1 MQCSYSGDDWSR
13 RDCSVRQIVD
23 FLLDTA
29 SLSIPVVCVDVDT
42 CADVCVQATGKIT
55 QLSVGP
61 LLAQAIYNIHN
72 KKSISALF
80 K

>member
-1 MQCSYSGDDWSR
+1 
-13 RDCSVRQIVD
+13 V
-23 FLLDTA
+23 LDTVPLSDA
-29 SLSIPVVCVDVDT
+29 S
-42 CADVCVQATGKIT
+42 QATGKIT
-55 QLSVGP
+55 QLSVAP